1 MNEKKKMTQ
10 LVQKITDLKKDQ
22 ICILLLVGILLMV
35 ISIPTQKRKS
45 TDIGNER
52 TIETTETQNEEKVY
66 VKELEQQLEGI
77 LSQMEGVG
85 NVSVMITLQSSAEQ
99 IVEKDIRE
107 ERDELEETDSQ
118 GGNRDTRN
126 IVREEE
132 TIYEEEDSQSPYIKK
147 ALMPRVEGVLVVA
160 DGGSHPVVVKNIT
173 EVIQALFGIESHK
186 IKIVKRN

>member
-66 VKELEQQLEGI
+66 AKELEQQLEGI